1 MDQNLFSK
9 STSKCEDCAA
19 RFTSYE
25 TVFGNFMKWGILILV
40 DDSPLGCYLYAIE
53 VVGLASL
60 LLFRLPMAIYYC
72 DCTCAFAEYSFKNWN
87 HCKNTCILQWIQ
99 FLRIYISVTLGK
111 PEKLN
116 LLLLHASYKDC
127 GPTWYTILPQMDS
140 FAFR

>member
-1 MDQNLFSK
+1 MWRLCSK
-9 STSKCEDCAA
+9 IYFIWNSFWK
-19 RFTSYE
+19 FYE
-25 TVFGNFMKWGILILV
+25 VKSERGILILV
-40 DDSPLGCYLYAIE
+40 ENSSLGGHLYAIE
-53 VVGLASL
+53 VVGLVSL
-60 LLFRLPMAIYYC
+60 LLFRLSMVIYYC
-72 DCTCAFAEYSFKNWN
+72 DCTCAFAKYNFKNWN